1 MRGPYHY
8 VRFRWWSSI
17 DPFLLEEEM
26 RALDMDVTKLKIP
39 EYELNLSLQKE
50 YRDELIVKSDTLT
63 AHLSQ
68 FRAVLTQKE
77 DKPFTSKDMKLRPKI
92 IEVYQ
97 HSRPTPL
104 PWNYVDEPLFKVA
117 K

>member
-1 MRGPYHY
+1 LRGPYHY

-17 DPFLLEEEM
+17 DPILLEEEM
-26 RALDMDVTKLKIP
+26 RKLDMDVTKLKIP
-39 EYELNLSLQKE
+39 EYELELSLQKE
-50 YRDELIVKSDTLT
+50 YRDELIVESDTLT

-77 DKPFTSKDMKLRPKI
+77 DKPFTSKDMKLRQNI
-92 IEVYQ
+92 IEAYP

-104 PWNYVDEPLFKVA
+104 PWNYVEEPSFNVA

>member
-17 DPFLLEEEM
+17 DSFLLEEEM
-26 RALDMDVTKLKIP
+26 RELDMDVTKLKIP

-77 DKPFTSKDMKLRPKI
+77 DKPFTSKDMKLRQKI